1 MFLRIIVAI
10 LLLAFAVMLP
20 GCKKS
25 GTGTTSQETAVKS
38 EAELKADA
46 EKDINEVNMQSAL
59 NSLEAD
65 IEKDSSTK

>member
-10 LLLAFAVMLP
+10 LLLASAVMLP

-25 GTGTTSQETAVKS
+25 GTESQETAVKS

-46 EKDINEVNMQSAL
+46 EKDINETNMESAL
-59 NSLEAD
+59 NSLETE
-65 IEKDSSTK
+65 IEKDSSAK